1 MSARIYQIQKNAM
14 QSGKALTHKWVLE
27 FAQVEAKMPDP
38 LTGWAG
44 SGDTQ
49 SQVKLTFATQDAA
62 IAYADKYGIAYTLIP
77 TPPKTL
83 KIQAYADNFRFDRKQ
98 PWTH

>member
-14 QSGKALTHKWVLE
+14 QSGKARTDKWVLE
-27 FAQVEAKMPDP
+27 FAQAEAKRPDP

-49 SQVKLTFATQDAA
+49 SQIKLTFPTQDAA
-62 IAYADKYGIAYTLIP
+62 TAYADKYGIAFTLIP

-83 KIQAYADNFRFDRKQ
+83 KIQAYADNFR
-98 PWTH
+98 

>member
-14 QSGKALTHKWVLE
+14 QSGKALTHKGVLE
-27 FAQVEAKMPDP
+27 FAQAEAKMPDP

-83 KIQAYADNFRFDRKQ
+83 KIQAYADNFR
-98 PWTH
+98 